1 MVSLV
6 RDPLPPRRGVPSFAA
21 ADDDAD
27 PGGRLAPSCP
37 GAPEGVRATGPDE
50 IARLYAALDLV
61 SPQTNPRTARLLAA
75 GAKRMAQKLIEEA
88 GEVALEA
95 SRQHARATVR
105 ESADLLYHL
114 VVLWRECGIAPDEIW
129 AEMHRRAERFGIA
142 EKLPKG
148 SSEAGGVRTADDFT

>member
-61 SPQTNPRTARLLAA
+61 SPQTNPRTARP
-75 GAKRMAQKLIEEA
+75 
-88 GEVALEA
+88 
-95 SRQHARATVR
+95 
-105 ESADLLYHL
+105 
-114 VVLWRECGIAPDEIW
+114 W
-129 AEMHRRAERFGIA
+129 
-142 EKLPKG
+142 G
-148 SSEAGGVRTADDFT
+148 SP